1 MKNWSEIWN
10 KEERVSGAILE
21 ILIKADG
28 FDFGAGAFNLND
40 WKVYTD
46 KLISRLDIGLEDAVF
61 EVGCGSGA
69 FLYPFFKRGNSVG
82 GLDFSEVL
90 IELASTVMREGK
102 FVVAEAAHM
111 DINKKYD
118 LVLSHGVFHYF
129 PNHEYAELVLG
140 KMIEKSKNKIAILD
154 VNDKEKEQEYH
165 LIRSQ
170 GLNDEEYN
178 EKYKDLEHLFY
189 EKEWFVNFANK
200 NGLKIDVFDQDFK
213 EYGNSKLRFNV
224 IMERL

>member
-1 MKNWSEIWN
+1 MKNWSKIWN

-170 GLNDEEYN
+170 GLNAEEYN